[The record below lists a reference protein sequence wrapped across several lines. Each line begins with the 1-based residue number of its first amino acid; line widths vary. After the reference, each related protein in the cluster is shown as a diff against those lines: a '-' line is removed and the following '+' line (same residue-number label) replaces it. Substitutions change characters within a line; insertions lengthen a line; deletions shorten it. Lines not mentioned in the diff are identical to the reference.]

1 MPGERQ
7 SPIITTFLFPNDTF
21 EFADFYHYVKERGFV
36 LYPGKLTEIN
46 TFRVGNIG
54 EVYEEDIKRL
64 CNVIQQY
71 MGAVVK

>member
-1 MPGERQ
+1 
-7 SPIITTFLFPNDTF
+7 
-21 EFADFYHYVKERGFV
+21 VKERGFV